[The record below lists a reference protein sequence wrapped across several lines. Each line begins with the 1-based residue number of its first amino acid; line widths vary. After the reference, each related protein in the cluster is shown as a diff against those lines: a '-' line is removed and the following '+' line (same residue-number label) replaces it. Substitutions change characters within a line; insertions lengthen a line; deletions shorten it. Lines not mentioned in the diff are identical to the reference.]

1 LHTRQRQRI
10 SAVTGQGE
18 GFSGAVSELPPPT
31 IWHSGVSEKHVDMP
45 TDKSDPMMG
54 FLRQNGGRFP
64 NRVREREFVAMTDE
78 QARAIAAV
86 YADLLYSS
94 G

>member
-1 LHTRQRQRI
+1 
-10 SAVTGQGE
+10 
-18 GFSGAVSELPPPT
+18 
-31 IWHSGVSEKHVDMP
+31 MP